1 MLCIS
6 KHFCIFMALNI
17 NSPKPNVM
25 KNSILMLIA
34 AGEITYSEPVLLP
47 DTTLKMKEMKNPPV
61 IHVEQHPGASM
72 LKLKPNPANDFV
84 IVEWK
89 LPETSG
95 KPWLYISSVKGQ
107 LIDKIKLNGVKNEK
121 VLSTVNWKPGTY
133 LLSIVSEGIQY
144 DSRKLNIIK

>member
-61 IHVEQHPGASM
+61 IHVE
-72 LKLKPNPANDFV
+72 
-84 IVEWK
+84 
-89 LPETSG
+89 
-95 KPWLYISSVKGQ
+95 
-107 LIDKIKLNGVKNEK
+107 
-121 VLSTVNWKPGTY
+121 
-133 LLSIVSEGIQY
+133 
-144 DSRKLNIIK
+144 